1 MGSFNHG
8 RRTSKMERKTSY
20 LKPKPYLTS
29 DEVVKYIS
37 PKIKIKNSNKNK
49 FIFKKDVNGVFF
61 AIYVLV
67 RQQRHSPAPVKG
79 GRSPSPGGDAK
90 RPCTG

>member
-37 PKIKIKNSNKNK
+37 PL
-49 FIFKKDVNGVFF
+49 FKVDILYANR
-61 AIYVLV
+61 AISSLNLNC
-67 RQQRHSPAPVKG
+67 PF
-79 GRSPSPGGDAK
+79 
-90 RPCTG
+90 